1 MLTVTKSS
9 EESCHFLPLFRKGS
23 EEGTLAETD
32 QRERSLS
39 WDAMEQ
45 TLSSLTRSVLFFGH
59 AVLGDE
65 RRHADRKRNNHQF

>member
-1 MLTVTKSS
+1 MPTITKSS

-45 TLSSLTRSVLFFGH
+45 ALSSLTRSVLFFGRS
-59 AVLGDE
+59 ALGGE
-65 RRHADRKRNNHQF
+65 YRHADWKRNNHQF